1 MQPVLTNN
9 YCKRLKSELIESVK
23 RHHSDTLLLSGGLD
37 SSILA
42 GIAKPSQTVT
52 VVWDDSS
59 PDLRFARLIA
69 LRQKTKHTEVNL
81 SRKGYLSKVLRTV
94 IRSLK
99 TFSPIEVRNSVVSC
113 AGLMVAKELEYED
126 VMTGD
131 GCDELF
137 AGYKYLG
144 KYFQDLDRLNNEMER
159 LWNIMQFSSKAL
171 SKTLG
176 IGLRTPFL
184 DSQFLSY
191 AKSVPLS
198 KKIGEYSGNYWGK
211 YILRRCFQKELGYDF
226 AWRNKMAQEEGA
238 GTVKLKTHFDNNYNE
253 RIFDIKTQFALKEGV
268 NISNKEQLQYY
279 EIFRSYYCPPAN
291 EDCLDFRCPKCRG
304 CISSNDTYCKI
315 CGSFPII
322 PSLPHV

>member
-1 MQPVLTNN
+1 
-9 YCKRLKSELIESVK
+9 
-23 RHHSDTLLLSGGLD
+23 LD

-42 GIAKPSQTVT
+42 EIARPSQTVT
-52 VVWDDSS
+52 VAWDDNS
-59 PDLRFARLIA
+59 PDLRFARRIA
-69 LRQKTKHTEVNL
+69 LRLRTKHTEINL
-81 SRKGYLSKVLRTV
+81 KRKGYLSEVLRNV
-94 IRSLK
+94 IGSLK

-113 AGLMVAKELEYED
+113 AGLMVAKELGYED

-137 AGYKYLG
+137 VGYKYLG
-144 KYFQDLDRLNNEMER
+144 KYFQDLDRLNHEMNR
-159 LWNIMQFSSKAL
+159 LWTIMKFSSNVL

-198 KKIGEYSGNYWGK
+198 KKIGVYSGNCWGK
-211 YILRRCFQKELGYDF
+211 YILRQCFQRELGYDF

-238 GTVKLKTHFDNNYNE
+238 GTVKLKTQFENSYDERTFGVKIRLALNE
-253 RIFDIKTQFALKEGV
+253 RV
-268 NISNKEQLQYY
+268 NISNKEQLHYY
-279 EIFRSYYCPPAN
+279 EIFRSFYCPPAN
-291 EDCLDFRCPKCRG
+291 EECFESRCPLCYG
-304 CISSNDTYCKI
+304 CVSSHDTYCKI

-322 PSLPHV
+322 PVTPPHD